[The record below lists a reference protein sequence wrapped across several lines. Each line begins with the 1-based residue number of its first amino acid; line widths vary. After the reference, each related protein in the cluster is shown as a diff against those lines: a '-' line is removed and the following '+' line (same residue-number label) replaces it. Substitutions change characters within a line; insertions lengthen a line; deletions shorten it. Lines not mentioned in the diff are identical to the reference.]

1 MINLIKLKLC
11 KTELSVIAI
20 DNDLKLTQTL
30 MSCELKAMKLLKQLS
45 QRKNKHITS
54 GPPISIWN
62 NYGT

>member
-30 MSCELKAMKLLKQLS
+30 MSCELKAMKLIK
-45 QRKNKHITS
+45 
-54 GPPISIWN
+54 
-62 NYGT
+62 